1 MDDLYNVNKAEVE
14 MYALSN
20 EDFGNDDGDE
30 LLKMI
35 FTVQYLV
42 TLFPGNK

>member
-1 MDDLYNVNKAEVE
+1 

-35 FTVQYLV
+35 FTVPRY
-42 TLFPGNK
+42 FIPRK